1 MPKQDRIVIPLEP
14 GDNNVFIDAVEKIC
28 NATIQNSKS
37 KELMVVKIDNWFGSR
52 WLDFSGKIMGLAGV
66 CKQRRTVP
74 PFVPARVVW
83 QRRFSMST
91 RQEVSA
97 GEPLHIGVTGGK
109 SLTRYLD
116 LIEPR
121 ASLVWY
127 SGKTAENERGSVM
140 VYVPSQDGYFT
151 WYASLAA
158 GDDLR
163 VVECHGITAA
173 ELACLPNPEPGEGVR
188 LNA

>member
-1 MPKQDRIVIPLEP
+1 MPKSSRIIIPVGA
-14 GDNNVFIDAVEKIC
+14 GDASSYVRAVEQII
-28 NATIQNSKS
+28 NATIQKNKS
-37 KELMVVKIDNWFGSR
+37 EELMVVKIDNWFGSR

-74 PFVPARVVW
+74 PFVPARVIS

-127 SGKTAENERGSVM
+127 WGRTAENKRGSVM
-140 VYVPSQDGYFT
+140 VYVPSQEGYFT

-158 GDDLR
+158 GDDLK

-173 ELACLPNPEPGEGVR
+173 ELACLLNPESGEEVR